1 MKITIFEGTPEEYQS
16 VAGFLGKNA
25 EVSSEGA
32 KELISHKDA
41 YRAMLMRRSIKE
53 GQRKLYKTLADG
65 YLKWSVYLERMG
77 RTEEQIRGIHG
88 ALGRR
93 INQTP
98 EIHAAR
104 LPGSLD
110 AVIDWSRDG
119 ANTIGLN
126 PEFLEVLKEMKLV

>member
-1 MKITIFEGTPEEYQS
+1 MKITIFEGTPEEYKA
-16 VAGFLGKNA
+16 VAGHLGKKA
-25 EVSSEGA
+25 EVSPEGE
-32 KELISHKDA
+32 KELISHQDA
-41 YRAMLMRRSIKE
+41 YRAMLMRRSIQD
-53 GQRKLYKTLADG
+53 GQRDLYKTLADG
-65 YLKWSVYLERMG
+65 YLKWTVYLERMK

-98 EIHAAR
+98 EIHAAK

-119 ANTIGLN
+119 TNTIGLKS
-126 PEFLEVLKEMKLV
+126 EFLEVLKEMQLV